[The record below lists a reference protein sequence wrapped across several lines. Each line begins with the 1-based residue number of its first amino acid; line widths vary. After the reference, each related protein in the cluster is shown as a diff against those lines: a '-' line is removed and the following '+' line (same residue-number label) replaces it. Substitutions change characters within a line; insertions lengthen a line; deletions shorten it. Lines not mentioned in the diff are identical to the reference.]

1 MYPIIFEN
9 VYKRKIWGGRD
20 LECFRNNLP
29 SGDIGES
36 WDVACHPNGTGI
48 VANGKLKGK
57 RFNEIIAEFGHN
69 KGFQI

>member
-29 SGDIGES
+29 FI
-36 WDVACHPNGTGI
+36 PNL
-48 VANGKLKGK
+48 LK
-57 RFNEIIAEFGHN
+57 FI
-69 KGFQI
+69 